1 MKDLAK
7 DLLSIKKLITPKVI
21 TLVYWLMLV
30 IVIFNGY
37 YMSKMGYKDYH
48 ALLMIV
54 GGMVLTRIGCEL
66 IIVLFKMNEA
76 LQDIRSSKPSGERS

>member
-37 YMSKMGYKDYH
+37 YMSKMGYKDYY
-48 ALLMIV
+48 ALLIIV

-76 LQDIRSSKPSGERS
+76 LQDIRSNNQSGDKS